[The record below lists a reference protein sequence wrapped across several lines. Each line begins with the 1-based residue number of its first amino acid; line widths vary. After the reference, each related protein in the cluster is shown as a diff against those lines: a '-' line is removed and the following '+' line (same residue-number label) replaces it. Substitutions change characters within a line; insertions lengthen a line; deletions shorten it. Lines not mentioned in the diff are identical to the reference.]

1 MPDYDYQSDA
11 RPFSQV
17 LEDVGARDEPRLHLG
32 ELVNAFGERGFG
44 ALLLLLGLLSAVIGG
59 IPGTTTVIGV
69 PIMVLAVQLIFRRDQ
84 LWMPRWL
91 LKRSFDRAAYRAS
104 IAKTLGRLRMIERLS
119 RPRLSVMTSEV
130 GEVMIGLACVGLVVI
145 LMLPIIFANLAP
157 SLIIAAFGFG
167 LMQRD
172 GAVVIVAWVGTAA
185 FALAGWLAWE
195 MVSRALF
202 LSWDWISGLF

>member
-1 MPDYDYQSDA
+1 MPDYNYQSDA
-11 RPFSQV
+11 RPFSRV
-17 LEDVGARDEPRLHLG
+17 LQDVGAREEPRLYLG

-69 PIMVLAVQLIFRRDQ
+69 PIMVLAVQLVFRRDQ

-104 IAKTLGRLRMIERLS
+104 IARALGRLRMIERLS

-130 GEVMIGLACVGLVVI
+130 GEVLIGLACIALVAI

-195 MVSRALF
+195 VVSRALMM
-202 LSWDWISGLF
+202 SWDWISGLF

>member
-1 MPDYDYQSDA
+1 MPDYNYQSDA
-11 RPFSQV
+11 RPFSRV
-17 LEDVGARDEPRLHLG
+17 LQDVGAREEPRLYLG

-69 PIMVLAVQLIFRRDQ
+69 PIMVLAVQLVFRRDQ

-104 IAKTLGRLRMIERLS
+104 IARALGRLRMIERLS

-130 GEVMIGLACVGLVVI
+130 GEVLIGLACIALVAI

-172 GAVVIVAWVGTAA
+172 GVVVIVAWVGTAA

-195 MVSRALF
+195 VVSRALMM
-202 LSWDWISGLF
+202 SWDWISGLF

>member
-69 PIMVLAVQLIFRRDQ
+69 PIMVLAVQLVFRRDQ